1 MSSANSMR
9 KMNIISRGM
18 VFFCFLLLH
27 VSFTESVAQ
36 LRPFDN
42 SRILSPWMYNPA
54 ASFTR
59 DFQAVLA
66 YDGRNSNT
74 FTPQSLF
81 AGVRIPVLYSGRDRR
96 NPAALIGAQY
106 LRTSQDL
113 VQSSLL
119 SGNFSYQV
127 PLSKRLKAATGLG
140 AGMSLLNYNYDNL
153 VFLDQQDPLLGNG
166 VSFFNMH
173 LNAGLSLVLDERLTF
188 SAALPY
194 ILRENKVNLNE
205 WIIRATYESQLS
217 DDFDFLIAANLD
229 TYNLNSIIG
238 GDLRLR
244 WNKAIALLAGG
255 DNFKAYS
262 GVTFRFETI
271 FLSYTYGVN
280 YSAVLNRIPNN
291 QVMLMLS
298 IPYEMNYSR

>member
-1 MSSANSMR
+1 MR
-9 KMNIISRGM
+9 NIN
-18 VFFCFLLLH
+18 VFTKGLVVFGFLFLRFSLMD
-27 VSFTESVAQ
+27 SFAQ

-42 SRILSPWMYNPA
+42 SRTLSPWMYNPA
-54 ASFTR
+54 ASFTG
-59 DFQAVLA
+59 DFQAILA
-66 YDGRNSNT
+66 YDGRNSNS

-96 NPAALIGAQY
+96 KPASMIGAQF

-127 PLSKRLKAATGLG
+127 PLSKRLRAATGLG
-140 AGMSLLNYNYDNL
+140 AGMSILNYNYDNL

-173 LNAGLSLVLDERLTF
+173 LNAGLSLVLDERLTL

-194 ILRENKVNLNE
+194 ILRENNLNLNE
-205 WIIRATYESQLS
+205 WIIRAAYEAQLGN
-217 DDFDFLIAANLD
+217 DFDFLIAANLD
-229 TYNLNSIIG
+229 TYNRNKIIG
-238 GDLRLR
+238 GDLRLQ
-244 WNKAIALLAGG
+244 WNKTIAVLAGT

-262 GVTFRFETI
+262 GVTLRFETI
-271 FLSYTYGVN
+271 SFSYTYGIN
-280 YSAVLNRIPNN
+280 YSSMLNRIPNN
-291 QVMLMLS
+291 QIMLMMS
-298 IPYEMNYSR
+298 VPPKSKYSR